1 MFKLQNITDFMDLF
15 RELFELLLLTIDEG
29 FSNKLMRVIFMSIS
43 NWDQLPELF
52 MGIYNQ
58 NIIKDDR

>member
-1 MFKLQNITDFMDLF
+1 MDLF